1 MKGAILITGG
11 AGSVGKCV
19 AERLCAQGRAVRV
32 FDLPHMDFSGLEHEG
47 RVEIIRGD
55 LTNANDIE
63 QALKDVAALI
73 HLAALMKPGS
83 EKNRATTF
91 AVNVEGTARLAE
103 MLKRVNPEAR
113 LVFSSSV
120 ATYGDT
126 TNKGTP
132 ITIDQP
138 QQGIDIYADSKIAAE
153 KLLLQIYPEAVIL
166 RISGIS
172 TPIIQSP
179 PAIWPFMPDQRIE
192 FIHRDDV
199 VAALCAAVDEER
211 AKGQIFNIA
220 GGVTWRT
227 TGKDYVK
234 DYYDLLG
241 VPLDEACFQESP
253 GWCDWYD
260 THASQKILRYQN
272 TKYPDHLA
280 RLKKEIAR
288 MMAGRL

>member
-19 AERLCAQGRAVRV
+19 AQRLCAQGRPVRV

-73 HLAALMKPGS
+73 HLAAIMKPGS

-103 MLKRVNPEAR
+103 TLKRANPEAR

-132 ITIDQP
+132 ITIDRP
-138 QQGIDIYADSKIAAE
+138 QQGIDIYAESKIAAE
-153 KLLLQIYPEAVIL
+153 KSLRQIYPEAVIL

-192 FIHRDDV
+192 FIHRDDA

-227 TGKDYVK
+227 TGKSYVK

-260 THASQKILRYQN
+260 TDASQKILGYQN

-288 MMAGRL
+288 MIEE